1 MTREEATKRFND
13 LPKEHRVTVIA
24 DNCDQEIR
32 WLEREKAEYIKAHR
46 LNIKRINERIKT
58 REEWLKKLKDQFKFY
73 TQLLEVKNIIIKME
87 EKIKHQ
93 LRITKVREM
102 TNPTILMNEKDLQTF
117 IKQIES
123 KVNNLKVGKQPM
135 YEGIPI
141 LVGIHIEQGNL
152 IIYDDLAYF

>member
-1 MTREEATKRFND
+1 
-13 LPKEHRVTVIA
+13 
-24 DNCDQEIR
+24 
-32 WLEREKAEYIKAHR
+32 
-46 LNIKRINERIKT
+46 
-58 REEWLKKLKDQFKFY
+58 
-73 TQLLEVKNIIIKME
+73 ME